1 MDLFNTIAPEAKLHR
16 IYSML
21 KDELYKP
28 EQDVVRSWAEGFV
41 DRDGKFPYEF
51 QTTFESSLWELYLYA
66 FLKELGAEV
75 DFSHITPDFVVNGDQ
90 AFCIEATIAAPSVD
104 GTSTIGNGMPPLSY
118 LQDLNEFNRKAV
130 LRICNSLS
138 NKINKYRSNY
148 CNLPHVKDKPF
159 IVAIASYDQPFSH
172 MESNRAIMAALYG
185 IYFDEEAT
193 IASGSDRILAR
204 HVEEVEKKGDVSVP
218 LGYFFNEE
226 HSEISAVIYSCL
238 VTWGKIRALADNSE
252 AHSIYKT
259 FHLNTKSIVP
269 EVRVAGKKDYVEY
282 LADGL
287 YIFHN
292 PFATYRLS
300 PQCLGHERIW
310 QVVPETDGSMKV
322 IGPDDFLLTRQLL
335 SLNRKPKQI

>member
-1 MDLFNTIAPEAKLHR
+1 MDLFTTIAPETKLHPV
-16 IYSML
+16 YSML
-21 KDELYKP
+21 KDEVYKP

-66 FLKELGAEV
+66 FLKERGAEV
-75 DFSHITPDFVVNGDQ
+75 DFSHNAPDFVVNGDQ
-90 AFCIEATIAAPSVD
+90 AFCIEATIAAPSIE
-104 GTSTIGNGMPPLSY
+104 GTSPIGLGMPPLSL
-118 LQDLNEFNRKAV
+118 LQDLNEFNRKAA

-138 NKINKYRSNY
+138 NKINKYRSSY
-148 CNLPHVKDKPF
+148 SNLSHVKDKPF
-159 IVAIASYDQPFSH
+159 IVAIASYDQPFSY

-193 IASGSDRILAR
+193 IASGSDRIIAR
-204 HVEEVEKKGDVSVP
+204 HVEEVEKKEDVSVS

-238 VTWGKIRALADNSE
+238 VTWGKIRALADNNE
-252 AHSIYKT
+252 ALSIYT
-259 FHLNTKSIVP
+259 SYHLNTKSIVP
-269 EVRVAGKKDYVEY
+269 EVRVAEKKDYVEY

-300 PQCLGHERIW
+300 PQCLGHERIR
-310 QVVPETDGSMKV
+310 QIVPETDGSMKV
-322 IGPDDFLLTRQLL
+322 ISPDDFLLTRQLN
-335 SLNRKPKQI
+335 SLRTRTE